1 MAQRSVDLQPA
12 RGLKCPVCYKVVPNQ
27 MKTHILTAHGQSALD
42 KFARDS
48 PPEEVDKQNL
58 RLCTV
63 CHKHLHRSSL
73 PRHMRNV
80 HALPYTATPNQSLA
94 DVSFGSTVDVGAMT
108 SGVRRTSTPT
118 HDAEGPPQPVCL
130 VEKRVLL
137 TEAGQIS
144 SQRLGPT
151 FAQQNSLM
159 SKKVQ

>member
-118 HDAEGPPQPVCL
+118 HDAEGSASTGVP
-130 VEKRVLL
+130 RG
-137 TEAGQIS
+137 EADVTHRGRANQFTAPGTH
-144 SQRLGPT
+144 LC
-151 FAQQNSLM
+151 AAE
-159 SKKVQ
+159 